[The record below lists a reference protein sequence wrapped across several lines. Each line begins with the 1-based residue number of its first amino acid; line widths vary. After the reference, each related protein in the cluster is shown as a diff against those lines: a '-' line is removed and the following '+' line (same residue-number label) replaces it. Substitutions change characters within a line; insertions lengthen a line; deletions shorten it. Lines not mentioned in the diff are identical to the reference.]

1 MAASRSLPAGRRFAK
16 MHHMTTVA
24 ISLKDEDQHFLEEV
38 VKSGRYLS
46 ESEVVAEALSDFR
59 VREAIRRAK
68 LDELRAKVQVG
79 IEQADRGDFVEFT
92 AEDVKREGRAR
103 LAPQQASH

>member
-1 MAASRSLPAGRRFAK
+1 MGS
-16 MHHMTTVA
+16 MTTVA

-68 LDELRAKVQVG
+68 LDELRAKVQIG
-79 IEQADRGDFVEFT
+79 IEQADRGDFVEFS
-92 AEDVKREGRAR
+92 AEDVKREGRTR
-103 LAPQQASH
+103 LAAQQAAH